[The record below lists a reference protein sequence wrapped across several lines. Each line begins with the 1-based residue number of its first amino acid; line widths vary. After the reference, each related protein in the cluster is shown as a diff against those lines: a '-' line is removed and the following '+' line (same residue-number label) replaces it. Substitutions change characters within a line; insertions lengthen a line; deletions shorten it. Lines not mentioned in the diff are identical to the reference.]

1 MMQRPPGP
9 PTTVDPLSAFS
20 EDDAIA
26 RANREVRIERALN
39 QARTAKPVITKAMVD
54 EYQRLI
60 SDCYIM
66 KGVLF
71 NAGKR
76 LGRKQT
82 AGQFTFALSG
92 IYGFLVPLF
101 TLQFE
106 PFLTA
111 LGTNIVS
118 FTAATAGAISF
129 VVAMIYQH
137 QNLGRQA
144 QTFHDAGLKMNT
156 LRRQLKFTPLTRPN
170 QLAESIESYDDIL
183 VNCHNHDEI
192 DYEFAKLGSRPKDNT
207 NNRLAHWKRGRRRL
221 DFRSLFQTFGLL
233 AAVWLIPPII
243 GIALWFSLTGHAA
256 TATQLAR

>member
-9 PTTVDPLSAFS
+9 PNIIDPLSAFA
-20 EDDAIA
+20 EDGAIA
-26 RANREVRIERALN
+26 RANREVRIERALS
-39 QARTAKPVITKAMVD
+39 QARAPKPVVTKAMVD

-60 SDCYIM
+60 SDCYVM
-66 KGVLF
+66 KAVLF

-76 LGRKQT
+76 LQRKQT

-137 QNLGRQA
+137 QNLGSQA
-144 QTFHDAGLKMNT
+144 RTFHDAGLKMNK
-156 LRRQLKFTPLTRPN
+156 LRRRLRITPLTRPN
-170 QLAESIESYDDIL
+170 QLSESIESYDDIL

-192 DYEFAKLGSRPKDNT
+192 DFEFAKLGPRPKDNS
-207 NNRLAHWKRGRRRL
+207 NSRLAHWQKGRRRL
-221 DFRSLFQTFGLL
+221 DFRSLFQTYGLL
-233 AAVWLIPPII
+233 AAVWLIPPVI
-243 GIALWFSLTGHAA
+243 GIALWFSLTGHAT